1 MHINHKQTLKDIQ
14 DDALMAK
21 FGDFSDLL
29 PDHLKIYAKDKSY
42 SRGDQLHVLDRGV
55 VQRQRKDFR
64 EGKAFRK
71 RISDYVYEE
80 TLKVFNQ

>member
-42 SRGDQLHVLDRGV
+42 SRGD
-55 VQRQRKDFR
+55 
-64 EGKAFRK
+64 
-71 RISDYVYEE
+71 
-80 TLKVFNQ
+80 